1 MPNSNATQCNT
12 SLHMPSQ
19 RTMKNDKNKIPYRDM
34 RTYQIHISGCIRNP
48 HKPFLFQEKTTKSNK
63 TLAPKM
69 PLNNICIRQIFHTPP
84 DRPSFQ
90 CAKMPYQLPLY
101 IFCSAVFIWDSP
113 ISRHHTCGSWTIR
126 GKFGTQGHMR
136 MFPGVVSVFLCL
148 LSTSTQQILAR
159 TVIFPILASYQR
171 LLSRKRKLG
180 RLEHRHSCNRAGIF
194 AEICGR
200 TGKS

>member
-101 IFCSAVFIWDSP
+101 ISMPMICRYD
-113 ISRHHTCGSWTIR
+113 H
-126 GKFGTQGHMR
+126 
-136 MFPGVVSVFLCL
+136 
-148 LSTSTQQILAR
+148 
-159 TVIFPILASYQR
+159 IFP
-171 LLSRKRKLG
+171 RKFQPCCMNVGVQAYPACAFSKVVFDMTP
-180 RLEHRHSCNRAGIF
+180 EW
-194 AEICGR
+194 
-200 TGKS
+200 GK